1 MNSVESEFLEDEI
14 VLYSD
19 IDGEIKLDVS
29 LENDTVWLSQKQM
42 SVLFDKNVKTINEH
56 IGNIFKEG
64 ELEQDST
71 VRNFRIVQTEGSR
84 EVEREIAS
92 YSLDVIL

>member
-1 MNSVESEFLEDEI
+1 MENIPSSKHLHHSGIKAEDEHRIEMLKTIRTKMNSVESEFFEDKI

-42 SVLFDKNVKTINEH
+42 SVLFDKM
-56 IGNIFKEG
+56 
-64 ELEQDST
+64 
-71 VRNFRIVQTEGSR
+71 
-84 EVEREIAS
+84 
-92 YSLDVIL
+92 